1 MDKIKTFSQIK
12 EIVNSLKAQ
21 NKKIVFTNGCFD
33 IIHAG
38 HVDYLKKAK
47 QLGDVLIV
55 GLNSDSSVKSIK
67 GEQRPI
73 NNQNDRA
80 VVLSVFYFVDYVVI
94 FDQSTPYELIKIIK
108 PDILV
113 KGSDWH
119 NKTIVGS
126 DIVSENGGKVILIE
140 YLEGKSTTKIIE
152 KILKIYGCIE

>member
-1 MDKIKTFSQIK
+1 MDKIKTFSQIQ

-21 NKKIVFTNGCFD
+21 SKKIVFTNGCFD
-33 IIHAG
+33 IVHSG

-67 GEQRPI
+67 GKQRPI

-80 VVLSVFYFVDYVVI
+80 VILSAFYFVDYVVI
-94 FDQSTPYELIKIIK
+94 FDQSTPYELINMIK

-113 KGSDWH
+113 KGSDWY

-126 DIVSENGGKVILIE
+126 DIVIENGGKVVLIE
-140 YLEGKSTTKIIE
+140 YLEGKSTTTIIE
-152 KILKIYGCIE
+152 KILKNYGYIE

>member
-1 MDKIKTFSQIK
+1 MDKIKTFSQIQ

-33 IIHAG
+33 IVHSG

-67 GEQRPI
+67 GKQRPI

-80 VVLSVFYFVDYVVI
+80 VVLSAFYFVDYVVI
-94 FDQSTPYELIKIIK
+94 FDQSTPYELINVIK

-113 KGSDWH
+113 KGSDWN

-126 DIVSENGGKVILIE
+126 DIVSENGGKVVLIE
-140 YLEGKSTTKIIE
+140 YLEGKSTTTIIE
-152 KILKIYGCIE
+152 KILKNYGYIE